1 MLPGEQA
8 CYVGVDLSPEMLSS
22 ARQKTVCD
30 PPVYVIQADVTQPL
44 AFPKEEGAAVSP
56 VRFSLDNMCLDIG

>member
-1 MLPGEQA
+1 MLPGKEA

-22 ARQKTVCD
+22 ACQKTARD
-30 PPVYVIQADVTQPL
+30 PHVYVVQADVTQPL
-44 AFPKEEGAAVSP
+44 PFPKEEGVVVGP